1 MLICVILAGGR
12 GTRLIPLTD
21 TTPKPLL
28 KAGGKTLLEWN
39 MDNVVNSVDKFVI
52 VISYLG
58 EQIVDF
64 IGQNY
69 KGKPVEYVWQINPK
83 GGTLDAFRTS
93 IFENNS
99 NNLGNSKSLSS
110 LSNSNS
116 NSQNNSNTSF
126 DDNYLII
133 HADDVHGQETFDNLF
148 AKIKENPAECYLSAK
163 VIDKKDA
170 RSFGMFEVEPKI
182 CLAKLIKL
190 EKDLKNQQKEIIVD
204 CLIQNQ
210 KNQILVQK
218 RSNSRKIFP
227 NCWDFPG
234 GHLEFGDTILETI
247 HKEILEETGLENIK
261 VVSFVGKVDWILEK
275 DGEKQNKIILQFL
288 VKAENIQSLRLE
300 EGKATEFCW
309 VGKDDNLEFLK
320 ANRSDNFYIHE
331 TLTSFFDKE
340 IENAESKKLNLEFS
354 EFEFVKIVEKPDYF
368 VSNLANIAI
377 SYFPNKV
384 LEFVPKEITNLP
396 IGQKEAYITDLFNDY
411 SAKYPI
417 QVVPTNAMWLPVTSI
432 EDLKKTDQ
440 ILQNL

>member
-99 NNLGNSKSLSS
+99 N
-110 LSNSNS
+110 SNM
-116 NSQNNSNTSF
+116 SF

-190 EKDLKNQQKEIIVD
+190 ETDLKNQQKEIIVD

-210 KNQILVQK
+210 KDQILVQK
-218 RSNSRKIFP
+218 ISNSRKIFP
-227 NCWDFPG
+227 NCWDLPG

-261 VVSFVGKVDWILEK
+261 VVSFIGKVDWILEK
-275 DGEKQNKIILQFL
+275 DGEKQDKIILQFL
-288 VKAENIQSLRLE
+288 VKVENTQSLRLE

-320 ANRSDNFYIHE
+320 ANRSNNFYIHKA
-331 TLTSFFDKE
+331 LKGFFDKE
-340 IENAESKKLNLEFS
+340 QEGAESKKLNSEFS

-440 ILQNL
+440 ILQKF